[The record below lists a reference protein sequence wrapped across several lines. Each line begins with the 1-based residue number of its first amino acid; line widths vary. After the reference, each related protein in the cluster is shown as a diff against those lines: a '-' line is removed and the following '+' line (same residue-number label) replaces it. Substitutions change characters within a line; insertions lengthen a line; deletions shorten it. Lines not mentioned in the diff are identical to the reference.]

1 MVEKISRKITFLLG
15 LTVLSVLSL
24 LVLGFR
30 FGLDLQ
36 GGTRL
41 VYSVDFEKAV
51 DEGVLTADELVDRNG
66 LVTNLINIW
75 RERIDPTGVRG
86 VTIRSEGADRIVIEL
101 PGSASTVSGTASAGL
116 AEETGASDQALV
128 LAGDETAVG
137 KFPEDGGI
145 VEVDGE
151 KIRYGVRRGT
161 ILSELSRGLD
171 GTQLALH
178 PAGATV
184 TLQATDPWRSRIEN
198 TGRMNFHIQAES
210 PDLADPD
217 PTLASDVEKERATMA
232 TWVQEHPGVP
242 IAEYNRVLA
251 SREGPVKR
259 LRWFPMRVTDE
270 VELSRPLEERVQ
282 ALIIEEDPNWQF
294 EGGDLRTV
302 YQSVDDL
309 GLPAVGFEMKGPRQS
324 DFGDFTE
331 EHENKLMAIVINDE
345 IVSMPNIEDKLP
357 GSGIIR
363 GQFTTREVQD
373 LIQVLRSGSLKI
385 APTFEAQE
393 TVGATLG
400 NDYVRRGAI
409 SAIIGLAA
417 VLLFALLYYQRLG
430 MVAAASLVFNLVA
443 LMGAMAFIQATLTLP
458 GVAGIILTVGMAVDA
473 NILIYERIREEQAR
487 GRKPLQSA
495 RDGFANAFSTIVD
508 ANLTTLITGL
518 ILMKVGT
525 GPVRGFATTLCIG
538 IVTSMISALVLSK
551 LLVHFQLEKG
561 VPTWSMRRLVGE
573 TKVAFMAKRK
583 VAALVSLA
591 LCAAGLVGFIGTPD
605 EQKLGIDFLG
615 GTTMVVRTAEP
626 QTPESMR
633 GLFDPDTNPR
643 LGQATNFTRSV
654 EISPILNSA
663 EGSGYTSFR
672 LNSKGKSDGENL
684 ADTRTDVESWLQDV
698 LSGGPVE
705 DLANVDGAVSGV
717 LYTEAEH
724 STTDLAEGLAKVGIE
739 GATVTSEGT
748 GIYRFAGT
756 TLATSTVQ
764 EIGNRLQIDLAQ
776 FKDGA
781 GNNFN
786 LASPIGELNSVGAQV
801 VSELRDQAVAA
812 ILLSLFAAVMYI
824 RMRFA
829 EYSYG
834 FAAVLAL
841 VHDVIIA
848 LGAVALAIA
857 TGLVQV
863 EINLAMIAAFLTIIG
878 YSLNDTIVI
887 FDRVRENLPRMKG
900 SLSEILDV
908 SINQTLSRTLLTS
921 ITTLITVLL
930 LFGFNAGTGNVIE
943 GFSFALIIGV
953 LSGTYSTIFIACPAL
968 LWLEKRRL
976 KKGGAPIE
984 APETRHEAAPA
995 GS

>member
-1 MVEKISRKITFLLG
+1 MVDKISRKITFLLG

-24 LVLGFR
+24 LLVGFR

-51 DEGVLTADELVDRNG
+51 EEGVLTQDELVDRNG

-86 VTIRSEGADRIVIEL
+86 VTIRSEGSDRIVIEL
-101 PGSASTVSGTASAGL
+101 PGSASTVSGAATAGL
-116 AEETGASDQALV
+116 AEDAGDGDQALV
-128 LAGDETAVG
+128 LDGSPEALG

-145 VEVDGE
+145 VEIDGE
-151 KIRYGVRRGT
+151 KIRYGVRRGS
-161 ILSELSRGLD
+161 ILSDLSRGLD

-178 PAGATV
+178 AQGASV
-184 TLQATDPWRSRIEN
+184 SLQATDPWRARIEN
-198 TGRMNFHIQAES
+198 TGRMNFLIQAES
-210 PDLADPD
+210 SDLADPD
-217 PTLASDVEKERATMA
+217 AALSSDVEKERATMT
-232 TWVQEHPGVP
+232 TWVQDHPGVP
-242 IAEYNRVLA
+242 IAEYNRLLT
-251 SREGPVKR
+251 SRPGPVSR
-259 LRWFPMRVTDE
+259 LRWYPMRGVTE
-270 VELSRPLEERVQ
+270 EAIAAPLEERVQ
-282 ALIIEEDPNWQF
+282 ALIVESNPDWQF

-302 YQSVDDL
+302 FQSVDDL
-309 GLPAVGFEMKGPRQS
+309 GLPAVGFEMNGPRQS
-324 DFGDFTE
+324 EFGDFTE

-345 IVSMPNIEDKLP
+345 IVSMPNIEEKLP
-357 GSGIIR
+357 GRGIIR
-363 GQFTTREVQD
+363 GQFTSREVQD

-417 VLLFALLYYQRLG
+417 VLLFALVYYQRLG
-430 MVAAASLVFNLVA
+430 MVAAVSLLFNLVA

-561 VPTWSMRRLVGE
+561 VSSWSMRRLVGE
-573 TKVAFMAKRK
+573 TRVAFMAKRK
-583 VAALVSLA
+583 VAAMASLA
-591 LCAAGLVGFIGTPD
+591 LCAAGLVGFVGTPD
-605 EQKLGIDFLG
+605 DQKLGIDFLG

-626 QTPESMR
+626 QTAEGMR
-633 GLFDPDTNPR
+633 ALFDPAQNPN
-643 LGQATNFTRSV
+643 LGQATNFTRSA

-663 EGSGYTSFR
+663 SGEGYTSFR
-672 LNSKGKSDGENL
+672 INSKGKNDGENL
-684 ADTRTDVESWLQDV
+684 ADIRSDVETWLQSV

-705 DLANVDGAVSGV
+705 DLVNQEGAVSGV
-717 LYTEAEH
+717 LYTEANH
-724 STTDLAEGLAKVGIE
+724 STTDLAAGLAKVGIE
-739 GATVTSEGT
+739 GATVTESAPGVY
-748 GIYRFAGT
+748 GFSGT

-764 EIGNRLQIDLAQ
+764 ELGNRLQIDLAQ
-776 FKDGA
+776 FKDEA

-834 FAAVLAL
+834 FAAVIAL

-930 LFGFNAGTGNVIE
+930 LFLFNAGTGNVIE

-968 LWLEKRRL
+968 LWLETRRL
-976 KKGGAPIE
+976 KKGGAPIQ
-984 APETRHEAAPA
+984 APETRHEPAAA